1 MKLRIKYCGGCNPI
15 IDRKK
20 LVDEVT
26 NAIRATNPLE
36 ITKDEAEVAMVVCGC
51 PVACVDIETI
61 ESCVKKLVLVAG
73 DNVNYRHVPRDQMA
87 KEICQLIL
95 KGKEDK

>member
-20 LVDEVT
+20 VVDEVT
-26 NAIRATNPLE
+26 DAIKATTSLE
-36 ITKDEAEVAMVVCGC
+36 LTEDEAEVAMVVCGC
-51 PVACVDIETI
+51 PVACVDIDNI
-61 ESCVKKLVLVAG
+61 KSHVKKLVLVAG

-95 KGKEDK
+95 EGKEEK